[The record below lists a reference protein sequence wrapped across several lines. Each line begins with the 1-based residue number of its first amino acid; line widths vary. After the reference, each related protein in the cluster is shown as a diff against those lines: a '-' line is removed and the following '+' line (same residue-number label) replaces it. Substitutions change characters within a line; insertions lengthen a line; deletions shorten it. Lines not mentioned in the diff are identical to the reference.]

1 MPKSI
6 QQNLAELV
14 CQRHEGTGDS
24 SPDGYSHQECG
35 GMCDLWQ
42 TSVFLQ

>member
-1 MPKSI
+1 MPKNTK
-6 QQNLAELV
+6 QDLAELV

-24 SPDGYSHQECG
+24 FPGGYGHQECG

-42 TSVFLQ
+42 TAVSLQ